1 MAINKLVLGTEVKFD
16 LTADTVTADKLA
28 KGITA
33 HDKTGAQI
41 TGTSTKDSDTQD
53 ATAAV
58 AEVLKG
64 KTFYARGAKM
74 TGTMPDQGA
83 VAGTIDAKDGQYTVP
98 MGFHDGGGKVGLAAA
113 EKAKLI
119 PGNIK
124 SGLTILGVEGTYSGE
139 TVKAMSKSVTS
150 SLAAQ
155 TILPD
160 EGYDYLSSVT
170 IAGIPVVETDNAA
183 GGKTLTIGG

>member
-33 HDKTGAQI
+33 HDKTGTQI

-98 MGFHDGGGKVGLAAA
+98 MGFHDGGGKVGIAAT

-124 SGLTILGVEGTYSGE
+124 SGLIILGVEGTYSGE
-139 TVKAMSKSVTS
+139 SVKAQSKSVTS
-150 SLAAQ
+150 SIAAQ

-170 IAGIPVVETDNAA
+170 IAGISVVETDNAA

>member
-28 KGITA
+28 QGITA

-83 VAGTIDAKDGQYTVP
+83 VTGAIEDKDGEYTVP
-98 MGFHDGGGKVGLAAA
+98 MGFHDGGGKVGIAAT
-113 EKAKLI
+113 EKVKLI

-139 TVKAMSKSVTS
+139 SVKAQSKAVTS
-150 SLAAQ
+150 SLTAQ

-170 IAGIPVVETDNAA
+170 IAGISVVETNNAA